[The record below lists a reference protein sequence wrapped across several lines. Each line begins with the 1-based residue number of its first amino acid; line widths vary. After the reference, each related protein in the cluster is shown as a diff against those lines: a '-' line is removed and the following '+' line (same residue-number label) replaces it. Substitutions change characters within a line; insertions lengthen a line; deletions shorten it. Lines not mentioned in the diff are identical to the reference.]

1 MRARGT
7 HGNIAHRFQ
16 PDSVDPVDDGWHR
29 EAEPDS
35 IATEVREVRADRI
48 ISTNQSPDVPFSQSI
63 NPYQGCEHGCIY
75 CFARPTHSY
84 QELSPGLDFETRII
98 AKPNAAKQLRAT
110 LDKPGYRPSP
120 IALGVNTDAYQPL
133 EKRYRLTREI
143 LEVLLEY
150 RHPVSIITKSGL
162 ILRDLD
168 LLEAL
173 AARGLCSVSVSLTT
187 LDNRLKGQLEPRA
200 TAAATRL
207 KVVREMAGHGV
218 PVGVLTAPIIPFI
231 NDHEMES
238 MLEAAA
244 DSGAERAD
252 WVLLRLPHEVAPLFE
267 TWLETHYP
275 DRAGHVMNRICDLRG
290 GRTNNS
296 SFGERMRGTGPLADL
311 YRQRFHRKCRALGLN
326 KAGEEPLDTGQ
337 FRRPAGEQMGLF

>member
-1 MRARGT
+1 MRARGS
-7 HGNIAHRFQ
+7 HQNITHRFQ
-16 PDSVDPVDDGWHR
+16 PDTVEPVDDGWHQDT
-29 EAEPDS
+29 EPES
-35 IATEVREVRADRI
+35 IATEVREIQARRI

-84 QELSPGLDFETRII
+84 QELSPGLDFETRIV
-98 AKPNAAKQLRAT
+98 AKPNAAEQLRRT
-110 LDKPGYRPSP
+110 LDRPGYQPSP

-133 EKRYRLTREI
+133 EKQYRITRAI

-150 RHPVSIITKSGL
+150 RHPISIITKSSL
-162 ILRDLD
+162 ILGMD

-173 AARGLCSVSVSLTT
+173 AARNLCSVRVSLTT

-207 KVVREMAGHGV
+207 RVVREMAGHGI

-244 DSGAERAD
+244 DNGATQAD

-267 TWLETHYP
+267 GWLETHYP
-275 DRAGHVMNRICDLRG
+275 DRARHVMNRICDLRG

-296 SFGERMRGTGPLADL
+296 NFGERMRGTGPLADL
-311 YRQRFHRKCRALGLN
+311 YRQRFNRKCRALGLN
-326 KAGEEPLDTGQ
+326 GKEEEPLDASQ

>member
-1 MRARGT
+1 MRARGS
-7 HGNIAHRFQ
+7 HNNIPHRFQ

-35 IATEVREVRADRI
+35 VATEVREVRADRI

-84 QELSPGLDFETRII
+84 QELSPGLDFETRIV
-98 AKPNAAKQLRAT
+98 AKPNAANQLRAA
-110 LDKPGYRPSP
+110 LDKPGYTPSP

-133 EKRYRLTREI
+133 EKRYRITRAI

-150 RHPVSIITKSGL
+150 RHPVSIITKSSL

-168 LLEAL
+168 ILEEM
-173 AARGLCSVSVSLTT
+173 AARGLCSVRVSLTT

-207 KVVREMAGHGV
+207 RVVREMARHGV
-218 PVGVLTAPIIPFI
+218 PVGILSAPIIPFI
-231 NDHEMES
+231 NDHEMEA
-238 MLEAAA
+238 MLDAA
-244 DSGAERAD
+244 SNNGATRAD
-252 WVLLRLPHEVAPLFE
+252 WVLLRLPHEVAPLFQ

-275 DRAGHVMNRICDLRG
+275 ERADHVMNRIRDLRG
-290 GRTNNS
+290 GRNNNS
-296 SFGERMRGTGPLADL
+296 NFGERMRGLGPLADL
-311 YRQRFHRKCRALGLN
+311 YRQRFNRKCRALDLN
-326 KAGEEPLDTGQ
+326 REEEPLDTGQ

>member
-7 HGNIAHRFQ
+7 DNNIAHRFQ
-16 PDSVDPVDDGWHR
+16 PDSVAPVDDGWY
-29 EAEPDS
+29 
-35 IATEVREVRADRI
+35 REVRADRI

-63 NPYQGCEHGCIY
+63 NPYQGCEHGCVY

-84 QELSPGLDFETRII
+84 QELSPGLDFETRIV

-110 LDKPGYRPSP
+110 LDRPGYNPSP

-133 EKRYRLTREI
+133 EKRYRITREV

-150 RHPVSIITKSGL
+150 RHPVSIITKSSL
-162 ILRDLD
+162 ILRDMD

-173 AARGLCSVSVSLTT
+173 AARGLCSVRISLTT

-207 KVVREMAGHGV
+207 RVIREMASHGI

-231 NDHEMES
+231 NDHEMEA
-238 MLEAAA
+238 MLDAAA
-244 DSGAERAD
+244 DNGASRAD

-275 DRAGHVMNRICDLRG
+275 DRAAHVMNRIRDLRG
-290 GRTNNS
+290 GAANNS
-296 SFGERMRGTGPLADL
+296 NFGERMRGMGPLADL
-311 YRQRFHRKCRALGLN
+311 YRQRFRRKCRALDLN
-326 KAGEEPLDTGQ
+326 RDGEEPLDTGQ